1 MRGGSRCGVRGAFL
15 VPSLAGARFSI
26 LLLGRSLAGAVPHP
40 HPHPCLGERLPGSGR
55 QPRGGSLGAS
65 YARGAAARSQPCG
78 RAHALPLRLYL
89 RTRETPSSPP
99 RAGGNEIWPGFCQH
113 SDRQFLTYSRR
124 GRDTNTLGS
133 YLHPGVPWA
142 GRPVSP
148 QGALYF

>member
-1 MRGGSRCGVRGAFL
+1 MRRARCVPGAQ
-15 VPSLAGARFSI
+15 
-26 LLLGRSLAGAVPHP
+26 
-40 HPHPCLGERLPGSGR
+40 SGR
-55 QPRGGSLGAS
+55 RAVFYPAPGQEFGRGCPSSPPPPMLGGEVTRLRPPAEGGSLGAS

-78 RAHALPLRLYL
+78 RAHALPPRLYL
-89 RTRETPSSPP
+89 RTGETPSSPP